1 MLGECGSCFV
11 QDRGKALQKKEA
23 GSGGPNIWDTKY
35 LDLQQIS
42 DFFLLF
48 DQ

>member
-23 GSGGPNIWDTKY
+23 GSGGPTIWDTKY

-42 DFFLLF
+42 DFFLVF
-48 DQ
+48 YQ